1 MFVFSVFFY
10 CILFFELYFTVTE
23 QFRHYF
29 FAVVIA
35 IPFIFSIIYIFN
47 FLGAVTAYTLDLTFP
62 VRLNIFNTTYYQ

>member
-1 MFVFSVFFY
+1 MFVFSTVFFY

-23 QFRHYF
+23 QFRHF

-47 FLGAVTAYTLDLTFP
+47 FLCAVTAYTLDLTFP